1 MLGYE
6 HLCLYNS
13 VGFYTY
19 AGNYVKMWLL
29 RKNTWNWERLPRF
42 RRNGTLDRVEILL
55 GLDIPSVHFI
65 VFHLSKK
72 ESKTPQMGDLEIDI
86 HDFQIFSFSPFDKL
100 QLQFMGR
107 MI

>member
-1 MLGYE
+1 MCACITTKWLIIIVTIITI
-6 HLCLYNS
+6 S
-13 VGFYTY
+13 VGS
-19 AGNYVKMWLL
+19 GMNYLL
-29 RKNTWNWERLPRF
+29 KP
-42 RRNGTLDRVEILL
+42 
-55 GLDIPSVHFI
+55 I